1 MKKIV
6 SIFIS
11 AAIVALFLAACS
23 WNPSVTEVP
32 ITAPWDKMDLPLK
45 ENARVWFSSH
55 KELRVA
61 HKGRR
66 ADVAES
72 YFKAIDKGGW
82 KITEAPLMD
91 ENIIINKYEK
101 NGQRIMVK
109 VNDFEG
115 GAGVFINFIN

>member
-1 MKKIV
+1 MKKTV

-11 AAIVALFLAACS
+11 AAMVALFLAAC

-45 ENARVWFSSH
+45 ENARVWFSND

-66 ADVAES
+66 ADVAQS
-72 YFKAIDKGGW
+72 YIKALDKGGW
-82 KITEAPLMD
+82 KITEEPLMD

>member
-1 MKKIV
+1 MKRAL
-6 SIFIS
+6 SISIS
-11 AAIVALFLAACS
+11 AATIALFLAAC

-32 ITAPWDKMDLPLK
+32 ITAPWGKMNLPLK
-45 ENARVWFSSH
+45 ENARVWFSNE

-66 ADVAES
+66 ADVAKS
-72 YFKAIDKGGW
+72 YFDALEKDGW
-82 KITEAPLMD
+82 KITEEPVMD

-115 GAGVFINFIN
+115 GTGVFINFIG